1 VSLPKAVLSEEA
13 KRLKLS
19 GRVTVKVIVDENG
32 KVISALALN
41 GPAALR
47 EAAVAAA
54 KQATFAPVTK
64 DGITVK
70 VTGTLTYDFPK

>member
-1 VSLPKAVLSEEA
+1 
-13 KRLKLS
+13 
-19 GRVTVKVIVDENG
+19 VKVIVDENG
-32 KVISALALN
+32 RVISALALN